1 MAVATPAMLPMP
13 MRPAIDMARAWNEDT
28 PASDFSPDTVRR
40 HISTK
45 PRICMKRVRRLK
57 NRPAARHMKISAL
70 LQMMLLMK
78 CTVASTRA
86 LSSRRVVRTSR
97 RLEGT
102 GRFSLIDGRC
112 DSAVL

>member
-1 MAVATPAMLPMP
+1 
-13 MRPAIDMARAWNEDT
+13 
-28 PASDFSPDTVRR
+28 
-40 HISTK
+40 
-45 PRICMKRVRRLK
+45 
-57 NRPAARHMKISAL
+57 MKISAL

-102 GRFSLIDGRC
+102 GRFSLIEGRC
-112 DSAVL
+112 GSARRNSPLRAAACEPGQSGAGRAGRHACRPHSAPRPPPGSRSSPAPGPSQG